1 MYVNFDEMN
10 PKARVWVYQSNRRL
24 SEEEVALISQNL
36 QNFCEQWAAHGAPLQ
51 SSYLVYKNQF
61 VVLTVDEGFNAA
73 SGCSIDSSVEIIRQL
88 EQHLSVSFFERTQIA
103 FINDDEVFL
112 LPMNELKNNI
122 SSGRISQNTLTFNN
136 LVKDV
141 GELKESWQVEAGSSW
156 LKRYFV

>member
-1 MYVNFDEMN
+1 MYLNFDDMD

-24 SEEEVALISQNL
+24 SEQEVAVISQNL
-36 QNFCEQWAAHGAPLQ
+36 KNFCEQWAAHGAPLQ

-88 EQHLSVSFFERTQIA
+88 EQHLGVSFFERTQIA

-112 LPMNELKNNI
+112 LPMNELKSNI

>member
-1 MYVNFDEMN
+1 MYVNFDEMD
-10 PKARVWVYQSNRRL
+10 PKARVWVYQSNRKL
-24 SEEEVALISQNL
+24 SDEEVALISQNL
-36 QNFCEQWAAHGAPLQ
+36 KNFCEQWAAHGAPLQ

-73 SGCSIDSSVEIIRQL
+73 SGCSIDSSVDIMRQL

-112 LPMNELKNNI
+112 LPMNEVKKNI